1 MKLTRARVVNY
12 RSIDDSSWVNIDDV
26 TALVGKNESG
36 KTAFLQAIRKI
47 NSISGDED
55 GFTIRDYPRKGYI
68 KYKKIHEQNPCEV
81 AQAEFELT
89 PEEVGEIEANF
100 GNGVLASNKVIVT
113 KNYKNDRAWKI
124 ELSESSSNSPNTNT
138 FTQPSNPTPTSFQNP
153 VQNIEPS
160 ISVSEKI
167 AEQFMEKWLPKFV
180 YFDNYSLMRGKISIN
195 ELRERSEN
203 GGPLD
208 DADRTFL
215 SLLTLSGVSLED
227 LEKDLGYEDIKVELE
242 SASITITDEIFEYWQ
257 QNRQLKVEFDV
268 SQADPRDPAPLNEGK
283 ILHVRIEN
291 ARHRVTVSFDERS
304 KGFVWFFSFLSY
316 FSHLEETESGDLII
330 LLDEP
335 GTALHAMAQKDFL
348 RFMDERLSPRCQVL
362 YSTHS
367 PFMIDLDKLHRIRLV
382 QDMDGVGTVI
392 SDDAVHND
400 RETVFPL
407 QMALG
412 YQMAQTLFLAPHC
425 LMVNSPSDL
434 IYLQVLGDMVTEVSG
449 VRIDPR
455 WVIIPVGSTDNLS
468 TFVTLLGDNYVSV
481 AVMMDLTPT
490 NKEKIEA
497 INKKNESE
505 GENPVKW
512 VQVTRVRDADIE
524 DLFDPK
530 VYLELVNLSYATQ
543 LDEPLTMRTIT
554 DSNPRIVERL
564 KAYFSRMGI
573 AGGVFDR
580 YVPASYLL
588 ENFDSFKGNL
598 SEDTLEKIQ
607 TLVERI
613 NSLIVDND
621 LLNVKEMSG
630 RDKSWKSS
638 VGPGKD
644 NTVNIGTLNID
655 STEPATPIGSL
666 PVQTQF

>member
-1 MKLTRARVVNY
+1 MKLSKARVVNY
-12 RSIDDSSWVNIDDV
+12 RSIDDSSWVKIDDV

-47 NSISGDED
+47 NSISGEED

-81 AQAEFELT
+81 AQAEFELSA
-89 PEEVGEIEANF
+89 EEVTEIEANF

-113 KNYKNDRAWKI
+113 KNYKNERAWKI
-124 ELSESSSNSPNTNT
+124 DLSDSISSSSVPNS
-138 FTQPSNPTPTSFQNP
+138 FTEPSNPTPTSFQNA
-153 VQNIEPS
+153 VQNTGS
-160 ISVSEKI
+160 NVSVSEKI
-167 AEQFMEKWLPKFV
+167 AEQFLERWLPKFV
-180 YFDNYSLMRGKISIN
+180 YFVNYSLMRGKISIN

-449 VRIDPR
+449 ARIDPR

-468 TFVTLLGDNYVSV
+468 TFVTLLGENYVSV

-490 NKEKIEA
+490 NREKIEA
-497 INKKNESE
+497 INKKNEME

-530 VYLELVNLSYATQ
+530 VYLELVNRSYARQ

-564 KAYFSRMGI
+564 KAYFSRTGL

-580 YVPASYLL
+580 YVPAAYLL
-588 ENFDSFKGNL
+588 ENFDNFKGNL

-607 TLVERI
+607 ALVERI
-613 NSLIVDND
+613 NSLIADTD
-621 LLNVKEMSG
+621 SLSLTEGSDRDISG
-630 RDKSWKSS
+630 AAGVSRRNRS
-638 VGPGKD
+638 VADVG
-644 NTVNIGTLNID
+644 TVNID
-655 STEPATPIGSL
+655 SIQPSTAIGSL